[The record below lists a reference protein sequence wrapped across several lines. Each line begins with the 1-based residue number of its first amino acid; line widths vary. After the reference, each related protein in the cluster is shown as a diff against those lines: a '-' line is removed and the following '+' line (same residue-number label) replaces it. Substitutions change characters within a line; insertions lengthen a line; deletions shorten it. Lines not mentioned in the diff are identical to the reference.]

1 MSIFLEKYCATLPLI
16 LILLSF
22 EQVWSYRKEIKFLAP
37 ALWLC
42 HLTSFFFFC
51 HFISPKHCKVR
62 FVALASFYGWGHWS
76 LMAVGDLYRECS
88 SVAELG
94 LKSSLLASRVCVF
107 NTCAMYLLADLT
119 CHVTLC
125 NSKTWWE
132 CQGSQRFSALDPK
145 FVSILRSFF
154 KQLWLFWLIKIIP
167 TLGLCFFNE
176 TFVFWVD
183 TSWHW
188 SLLYE

>member
-1 MSIFLEKYCATLPLI
+1 MI
-16 LILLSF
+16 LQERDQISSSSSVIVSPYIL
-22 EQVWSYRKEIKFLAP
+22 
-37 ALWLC
+37 
-42 HLTSFFFFC
+42 FFFFC